1 MLQIPWKM
9 RGSNSKMLQYSWNGS
24 FQHQNAANCRENGQN
39 SRSQKQI
46 PKRKK
51 KHHSQNN
58 SGPLF
63 PFKSWSWTIFRKFL
77 DGRAFTKHVIYGP
90 QRPMGPPKIRG
101 PGCSTFVVRRVAG
114 WSFLDGFWMFVGLCC
129 FYLRVG
135 ADTWQN
141 TSTQLILPKFPSFF
155 FQRPQRWDCGKNISF
170 NMNQL
175 SGLRLLSVAWAIWEE
190 ELLCARRLC
199 LWRPWDG
206 SKVFGHSWALR
217 NHRYHRSR
225 AFQGIG
231 NILKFSF
238 WYTVFEMN
246 RN

>member
-1 MLQIPWKM
+1 MAP
-9 RGSNSKMLQYSWNGS
+9 
-24 FQHQNAANCRENGQN
+24 
-39 SRSQKQI
+39 
-46 PKRKK
+46 
-51 KHHSQNN
+51 
-58 SGPLF
+58 SGPE
-63 PFKSWSWTIFRKFL
+63 PAENSEVL
-77 DGRAFTKHVIYGP
+77 DVRHLSSVVWQAGRFFFSPI
-90 QRPMGPPKIRG
+90 
-101 PGCSTFVVRRVAG
+101 
-114 WSFLDGFWMFVGLCC
+114 WFLDGFWMFVGLCC
-129 FYLRVG
+129 FYLRLG

-141 TSTQLILPKFPSFF
+141 TSTQLILPKFPSLF

-225 AFQGIG
+225 AAPRELGT
-231 NILKFSF
+231 S
-238 WYTVFEMN
+238 
-246 RN
+246 